1 MGGEW
6 WEVSRQL
13 LWETD
18 TSGELQGEVSKGTMC
33 GPAFSQTLC
42 GSRLHSDGKVWPQG
56 YFDIVS
62 IEHFNKNYIK

>member
-1 MGGEW
+1 MGGEQAAS
-6 WEVSRQL
+6 VGDRHVGRTPGRGQ
-13 LWETD
+13 
-18 TSGELQGEVSKGTMC
+18 QGRTMC

-42 GSRLHSDGKVWPQG
+42 GSWLHSDGKVWPQG